1 MGAKAQVHIGK
12 DVDRKRKQSYQGD
25 PCLLRPTN
33 HTRGRRTRQQACAAV
48 PPKLPKIALA
58 NMAYLGFPGFVVFT
72 PFCGVLLI

>member
-1 MGAKAQVHIGK
+1 MSTGK
-12 DVDRKRKQSYQGD
+12 GNNPTQSYQGD